1 MVGKLPKSRSS
12 EKVNLPCLVKRK
24 GTKAVYKDGLL
35 EVMFQK
41 QQDYNMS
48 EVEIIPACMKK
59 ASGCK
64 VLSAGRKG
72 VKLIPLLIDVT
83 RRRSTG

>member
-1 MVGKLPKSRSS
+1 MAGTSKNQTHISRIMVGKLPKIRSS

-48 EVEIIPACMKK
+48 EVEII
-59 ASGCK
+59 
-64 VLSAGRKG
+64 R
-72 VKLIPLLIDVT
+72 
-83 RRRSTG
+83 